1 MRRTGPGWPSRL
13 LEGGLGR
20 CETPPPGLLQG
31 RPPRPARSGQHTAPT
46 APPPG
51 SAWAAEPPHPRLTS
65 PAGCLGPDAGHP
77 DSLSSLQ
84 GSPWDRRSPTGQP
97 PELTPPLAQSCV
109 LPAPPTGAGHQHTSC
124 TPTSASAAAP
134 KTLLEEGIPDRKWP
148 QRVTAAC
155 PAGPGSQTL
164 AAKGDP
170 RARLASPSAPE
181 AQASQA
187 LYPARGSRGLVS
199 LRRALLT
206 EARGPGWREWN
217 RVEGHQALNVEEG
230 AIAPRAGQG
239 AAREPLPVLVPPPRT
254 LLPSCPGL
262 SQAQGAPGRQQPG
275 PHGEQMGVWLCR
287 GHPRGPALLVSRA
300 EERLRRP
307 RGGMAQA
314 VRPAQSDKG
323 ATCSPP
329 PHPLRS
335 P

>member
-1 MRRTGPGWPSRL
+1 MEAETPHPCPRSNQGLQCQLWGVTGGAPPSWLSNAAFTHPLLKKQTKQTLFLDYLILKPLVRLRVRRTGPGWPRRL

-20 CETPPPGLLQG
+20 WETPPPGLLQG

-97 PELTPPLAQSCV
+97 PELTPPLAQCCV

-155 PAGPGSQTL
+155 PASPGPQTL

-187 LYPARGSRGLVS
+187 LPSEGV
-199 LRRALLT
+199 T
-206 EARGPGWREWN
+206 WPG
-217 RVEGHQALNVEEG
+217 
-230 AIAPRAGQG
+230 
-239 AAREPLPVLVPPPRT
+239 
-254 LLPSCPGL
+254 
-262 SQAQGAPGRQQPG
+262 QPK
-275 PHGEQMGVWLCR
+275 E
-287 GHPRGPALLVSRA
+287 GPAGRSQRTWV
-300 EERLRRP
+300 ERTE
-307 RGGMAQA
+307 
-314 VRPAQSDKG
+314 QS
-323 ATCSPP
+323 
-329 PHPLRS
+329 
-335 P
+335 